1 MSSRIDIEQ
10 YHYEEIYPSFKA
22 GTDEK
27 ELTANLNR
35 RFLRRLLGDGIPASN
50 RPLKVAD
57 IGCGPCDTILMYL
70 DRLDYAPG
78 FRIRATDYNLEYA
91 DPQNGKAVL
100 ALREVQR
107 AGRIPIVD
115 FSVRNGDAFA
125 GRLLEL
131 LSAAGEEDSRKSFDL
146 VFASHMLY
154 HAGAEALVHVMLN
167 DVLTNLLHESGIAML
182 YHAAPDPGSLVDFRA
197 RYGRRSLALEASD
210 TPAVNVGD
218 PTASVA
224 GYCANQQLPY
234 LVLKF
239 ETKLFMAGLT
249 DDHWRLFREPRR
261 YAELAKSDPVACENL
276 RRLMFVTQRA
286 PLEFVA
292 DSSSSGLTAY
302 LREVRSVIERN
313 GGYLGLSERLQV
325 VCRRDVSASV
335 VNGAR
340 AALEELQGPAST

>member
-1 MSSRIDIEQ
+1 MSNAINIEQ

-35 RFLRRLLGDGIPASN
+35 RFLRRLLADGIPASK
-50 RPLKVAD
+50 RPLKVGD

-78 FRIRATDYNLEYA
+78 FRIRATDFNLEYA
-91 DPQNGKAVL
+91 HPQNGKAVL
-100 ALREVQR
+100 ALREAQH

-115 FSVRNGDAFA
+115 FSVRDGDAFA

-131 LSAAGEEDSRKSFDL
+131 LSAAGDGDSRNSFDL

-167 DVLTNLLHESGIAML
+167 DVLTNLLNESGILIL
-182 YHAAPDPGSLVDFRA
+182 YHAAPDPGSLIDFRA

-218 PTASVA
+218 PTATVA
-224 GYCANQQLPY
+224 DYCANQQPPY

-239 ETKLFMAGLT
+239 ETKLFMPGLT

-261 YAELAKSDPVACENL
+261 YAELANNDPVACENL

-286 PLEFVA
+286 PLEFAA
-292 DSSSSGLTAY
+292 DPSPSGLTAY
-302 LREVRSVIERN
+302 LREVRGVIERN

-325 VCRRDVSASV
+325 VCRRDAPARIVTSLR
-335 VNGAR
+335 GAV
-340 AALEELQGPAST
+340 EELQGAASN